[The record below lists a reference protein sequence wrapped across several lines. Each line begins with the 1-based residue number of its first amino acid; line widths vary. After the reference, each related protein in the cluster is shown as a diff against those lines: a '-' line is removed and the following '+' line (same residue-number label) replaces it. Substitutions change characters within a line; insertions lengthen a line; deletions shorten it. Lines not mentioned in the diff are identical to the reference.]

1 MRIFC
6 IFHFL
11 TMQMHFLLPTLC
23 LPYRQSTLYPCYL
36 QQSALLLPL
45 SQDFRISPDS
55 DFHATSGNVHFYSPL
70 SQDFRISPDSDYHAT
85 SDNVHFYS
93 PLSQDF
99 RIFPDSDNSSSVQAL
114 VFAQLALMSADVSAL
129 FDRLQPQ

>member
-1 MRIFC
+1 MHYSLIVPFYTNKAYLCAFFAFFISLQCRC
-6 IFHFL
+6 IFFC
-11 TMQMHFLLPTLC
+11 PPYASRIARALC
-23 LPYRQSTLYPCYL
+23 
-36 QQSALLLPL
+36 
-45 SQDFRISPDS
+45 I
-55 DFHATSGNVHFYSPL
+55 HATSS
-70 SQDFRISPDSDYHAT
+70 
-85 SDNVHFYS
+85 NVHFYS

>member
-55 DFHATSGNVHFYSPL
+55 DFHAASGK
-70 SQDFRISPDSDYHAT
+70 
-85 SDNVHFYS
+85 VHFYS

>member
-1 MRIFC
+1 MHYSLIVPFYTNKAYLCAFFAFFISLQCRC
-6 IFHFL
+6 IFFCPPYASRIARALCIHATSSKVHF
-11 TMQMHFLLPTLC
+11 
-23 LPYRQSTLYPCYL
+23 YS
-36 QQSALLLPL
+36 PL

-55 DFHATSGNVHFYSPL
+55 DFHATSG
-70 SQDFRISPDSDYHAT
+70 
-85 SDNVHFYS
+85 NVHFYS

>member
-1 MRIFC
+1 MNYSLIVPFYTNKAYLCAFFAFFISLQCRC
-6 IFHFL
+6 IFFCPPYAARI
-11 TMQMHFLLPTLC
+11 TRALC
-23 LPYRQSTLYPCYL
+23 
-36 QQSALLLPL
+36 
-45 SQDFRISPDS
+45 
-55 DFHATSGNVHFYSPL
+55 FHATSSKVHFYSPL
-70 SQDFRISPDSDYHAT
+70 SQDFRISPDSDYHAA